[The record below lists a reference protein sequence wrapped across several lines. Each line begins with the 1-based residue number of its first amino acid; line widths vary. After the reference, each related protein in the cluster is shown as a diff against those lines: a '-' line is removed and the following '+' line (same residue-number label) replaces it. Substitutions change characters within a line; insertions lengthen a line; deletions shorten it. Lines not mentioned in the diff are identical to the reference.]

1 MGVQKNSKN
10 RLFIVKKRIL
20 FTILWNS
27 LCLYKM
33 ETNKKKRGQIVKVG
47 IVTITNGENYGNRLQ
62 NYAVQEALKD
72 VGFQPETIHKIT
84 NVFDAENSKYLWKL
98 RVKRFLHYHLTQEE
112 RRRLNFYRF
121 THTYITKS
129 KFVIDQ
135 TVPMEL
141 DKEYSY
147 FIAGSDQVW
156 NPFLEYCTAENFLT
170 FTKRQKKIAFSP
182 SIAVNQI
189 PKEREEEFLNWI
201 SDFRLLSVREKQG
214 AELIWNLCGRRAEVL
229 ADPTLYI
236 SAKQWRKMEKKV
248 KVKQN
253 GYILA
258 YFLGSCADEYRK
270 YIEKLASTHN
280 LIVFWLQTP
289 EHFAIAPDEFLYLV
303 DHAAC
308 ICTDSF
314 HGTIFSVLFHR
325 PFLVFKRKENFADM
339 SSRIDDLLA
348 LFQMEGRTINT
359 IKENQIF
366 KLNFKKTDSIII
378 QERERMKKFLLKIRE
393 GESNA

>member
-135 TVPMEL
+135 TVPM
-141 DKEYSY
+141 
-147 FIAGSDQVW
+147 
-156 NPFLEYCTAENFLT
+156 
-170 FTKRQKKIAFSP
+170 
-182 SIAVNQI
+182 
-189 PKEREEEFLNWI
+189 
-201 SDFRLLSVREKQG
+201 
-214 AELIWNLCGRRAEVL
+214 
-229 ADPTLYI
+229 
-236 SAKQWRKMEKKV
+236 
-248 KVKQN
+248 
-253 GYILA
+253 
-258 YFLGSCADEYRK
+258 
-270 YIEKLASTHN
+270 
-280 LIVFWLQTP
+280 
-289 EHFAIAPDEFLYLV
+289 
-303 DHAAC
+303 
-308 ICTDSF
+308 
-314 HGTIFSVLFHR
+314 
-325 PFLVFKRKENFADM
+325 
-339 SSRIDDLLA
+339 
-348 LFQMEGRTINT
+348 
-359 IKENQIF
+359 
-366 KLNFKKTDSIII
+366 
-378 QERERMKKFLLKIRE
+378 
-393 GESNA
+393 

>member
-1 MGVQKNSKN
+1 
-10 RLFIVKKRIL
+10 
-20 FTILWNS
+20 
-27 LCLYKM
+27 M

-112 RRRLNFYRF
+112 RRRLSFYRF

-189 PKEREEEFLNWI
+189 PKEREEEFRNWI

-348 LFQMEGRTINT
+348 LFQMKERTINT

>member
-1 MGVQKNSKN
+1 
-10 RLFIVKKRIL
+10 
-20 FTILWNS
+20 
-27 LCLYKM
+27 M
-33 ETNKKKRGQIVKVG
+33 ETNQQKRGETVKAG

-84 NVFDAENSKYLWKL
+84 NVFNTENPRYLRKL
-98 RVKRFLHYHLTQEE
+98 RLKRFLHYHLTQEE

-121 THTYITKS
+121 THKYITRS
-129 KFVIDQ
+129 RFVIDQ
-135 TVPMEL
+135 TVPPEL
-141 DKEYSY
+141 DKEYQY

-156 NPFLEYCTAENFLT
+156 NPFLEYCTAANFLI

-182 SIAVNQI
+182 SIAVDQI
-189 PKEREEEFLNWI
+189 PKEREEEFRNWI

-214 AELIWNLCGRRAEVL
+214 AELIWKLCKRKAEVL
-229 ADPTLYI
+229 GDPTLYVP
-236 SAKQWRKMEKKV
+236 AQQWRNIQKKV
-248 KVKQN
+248 RVKKN
-253 GYILA
+253 GYVLA
-258 YFLGSCADEYRK
+258 YFLGNCTKEYK
-270 YIEKLASTHN
+270 QYIESLADTRSVT
-280 LIVFWLQTP
+280 VFWLQTP

-314 HGTIFSVLFHR
+314 HGTIFSIIFHR

-339 SSRIDDLLA
+339 SSRMDDLLA
-348 LFQMEGRTINT
+348 LFQMEGRIANQ

-366 KLNFKKTDSIII
+366 KIDFKKTDQIII

-393 GESNA
+393 GEKDA